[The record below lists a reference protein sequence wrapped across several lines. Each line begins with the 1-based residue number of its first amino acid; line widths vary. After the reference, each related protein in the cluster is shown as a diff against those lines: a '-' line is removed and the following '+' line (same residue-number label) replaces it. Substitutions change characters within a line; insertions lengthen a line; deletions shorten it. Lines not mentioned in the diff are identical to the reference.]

1 VLAISKRRWLVIL
14 ASLLVVAGL
23 SLEGFSRAKFK
34 KRKRQHPQKSTAVL
48 WRDPGNIRKRDLYY
62 GPGSKELAP
71 APPFRFVK
79 EVKEG
84 GMPKFDVEDAR
95 GVKWRVKLGPEA
107 QAETVSSRMLWAMGY
122 NAEESY
128 YFDRANIDG
137 LRRLS
142 RGQQYQNG
150 ESVRGARFEPR
161 RKNIDRGKEWGWS
174 KNPFKNTRELNGLK
188 TMMVL
193 LNNWD
198 TFKKNN
204 KVLHRKDAAGNKI
217 ESQYTVTDLGA
228 TLGAVGGLGR
238 HRSKNNV
245 SDFERRRLVR
255 RVEDGKVKFDYDL
268 KPKKLGL
275 LSLAWPPYF
284 FRQRKA
290 TNAMQ
295 KVPVEHASWIGAQL
309 SQLSDNQLRDSFR
322 AAGYDRATTEAY
334 VRVMRSRIN
343 ELNRLRDRE
352 VAVRQRRVR

>member
-1 VLAISKRRWLVIL
+1 VQAISKRRWLVVL
-14 ASLLVVAGL
+14 TSLLIVVGL
-23 SLEGFSRAKFK
+23 SLEGFSAKSK
-34 KRKRQHPQKSTAVL
+34 KRKRQHGKKSAAVL
-48 WRDPGNIRKRDLYY
+48 WRDPGNVSKRDLYY
-62 GPGSKELAP
+62 GPGSRALAP
-71 APPFRFVK
+71 VPPFRFVK

-95 GVKWRVKLGPEA
+95 GMKWRVKLGPEA
-107 QAETVSSRMLWAMGY
+107 QAETAASRLVWAVGY

-128 YFDRANIDG
+128 YFDRANIAG
-137 LRRLS
+137 LRKLS
-142 RGQQYQNG
+142 RGQNYVNG

-161 RKNIDRGKEWGWS
+161 RNNIDRGKEWGWK

-204 KVLHRKDAAGNKI
+204 RVLHLKDADGNKT
-217 ESQYTVTDLGA
+217 EAQYTVTDLGA
-228 TLGAVGGLGR
+228 TLGAVGGLGSR
-238 HRSKNNV
+238 RSKNNV
-245 SDFERRRLVR
+245 QDFERRRLVSK
-255 RVEDGKVKFDYDL
+255 VDDGKVKFNYDL

-275 LSLAWPPYF
+275 LSIVWPPYF
-284 FRQRKA
+284 LRQRKA

-295 KVPVEHASWIGAQL
+295 KVPVEDAAWIGARL

-322 AAGYDRATTEAY
+322 AAGYDRATTDAY
-334 VRVMRSRIN
+334 VRTLRSRIN

-352 VAVRQRRVR
+352 LAGRQRRVK

>member
-1 VLAISKRRWLVIL
+1 VQAIRRRRWLVVLTSL
-14 ASLLVVAGL
+14 AIIVGL
-23 SLEGFSRAKFK
+23 SLEVSSAAKFK
-34 KRKRQHPQKSTAVL
+34 KRKKQHAQKSAAVL
-48 WRDPGNIRKRDLYY
+48 WRNPGNVSKRDLYY
-62 GPGSKELAP
+62 GPGSKALAP
-71 APPFRFVK
+71 APPFRFLK

-95 GVKWRVKLGPEA
+95 GIKWRVKLGPEA
-107 QAETVSSRMLWAMGY
+107 QAETVSSRLLWAVGY

-128 YFDRANIDG
+128 YFDRAKIAG
-137 LRRLS
+137 LPRLS
-142 RGQQYQNG
+142 RGQNFVNG

-161 RKNIDRGKEWGWS
+161 RKNVDRGKQWDWS

-188 TMMVL
+188 TMMVF

-204 KVLHRKDAAGNKI
+204 RVLHVKDDAGNKI
-217 ESQYTVTDLGA
+217 ENQYTVTDLGA
-228 TLGAVGGLGR
+228 TLGAVGGFGR

-245 SDFERRRLVR
+245 SDFERSRLVR
-255 RVEDGKVKFDYDL
+255 KVEDGKVKFDYDL

-295 KVPVEHASWIGAQL
+295 KVPVEHAAWMGSQL
-309 SQLSDNQLRDSFR
+309 SQLSDNQLRDGFR
-322 AAGYDRATTEAY
+322 AAGYDRATTEVY
-334 VRVMRSRIN
+334 VRALRNRIN
-343 ELNRLRDRE
+343 ELNRLRDRDL
-352 VAVRQRRVR
+352 AVRQRRVR